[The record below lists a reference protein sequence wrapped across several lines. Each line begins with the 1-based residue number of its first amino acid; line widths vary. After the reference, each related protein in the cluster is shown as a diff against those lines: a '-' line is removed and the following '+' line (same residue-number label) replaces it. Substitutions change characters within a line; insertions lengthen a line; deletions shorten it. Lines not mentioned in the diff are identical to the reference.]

1 MNYFKQSIE
10 ILENSHHSITGG
22 QRSLNELQ
30 LLDKFF
36 AKDQI
41 IPSDFN
47 EETEEF
53 YFSLLKSKNIGK
65 PITNLSEYL
74 LEKEGS
80 KG

>member
-1 MNYFKQSIE
+1 M
-10 ILENSHHSITGG
+10 
-22 QRSLNELQ
+22 
-30 LLDKFF
+30 LDKFF

-41 IPSDFN
+41 IPSDYN